1 MAARRVNA
9 GGLPIFASVM
19 ELIIVWGWHAPA
31 LRAAAESSTLVTAAE
46 QASFLA
52 AGLLLW
58 STSIAGARER
68 IHAAA
73 GAAALLVTSIHMT
86 LLGALLSLSQRPLF
100 GEGQVTCFGLVL
112 SDTQDQQIGGVIM
125 LLVGAAVYLAGGVWL
140 VGTLLAPQPQSQ
152 R

>member
-1 MAARRVNA
+1 M
-9 GGLPIFASVM
+9 
-19 ELIIVWGWHAPA
+19 
-31 LRAAAESSTLVTAAE
+31 
-46 QASFLA
+46 
-52 AGLLLW
+52 LLW

-86 LLGALLSLSQRPLF
+86 LLGALLSLSQPPVR
-100 GEGQVTCFGLVL
+100 GGQVTCFGLVL